1 MPKLRI
7 IIIFPVIA
15 LILISFFAFVFLNEM
30 NQKNPSTAKVVW
42 LKNYGGSE
50 DDRAFYAL
58 ANDQGYL
65 AIGSTKSINANTTT
79 GWVLQLDPEGNAL
92 WNRTYLK
99 GEETEL
105 RYAIDLAD
113 GYLFVGNEYLENN
126 DVNGFVLRTDEQG
139 NELWNTT
146 IGSNNVD
153 KLFSAIQAPDGFV
166 LLGTTYPNENNY
178 SVAWAAKID
187 ANGEIL
193 WNNEYLNGTD
203 STIRQGIL
211 APDGNYICAGYTKV
225 DDYQFLTLKI
235 APSGELIWNQTY
247 GQESSQKAY
256 SITKAADG
264 CIIAGDKVSVQ
275 SDSDAWLIKI
285 DWNGTMLWEKA
296 IGGNDADSAAAIT
309 PSEDGDYLVTGFTFS
324 YGKGNRDVWLF
335 KVSNEGNVLWSCTAG
350 DVSYQE
356 AYQVIDAGKN
366 QYVIVGWTD
375 PPEAPDLIGK
385 AQYDFYIAKLS
396 P

>member
-1 MPKLRI
+1 LPKLRI
-7 IIIFPVIA
+7 IIIFAIIS
-15 LILISFFAFVFLNEM
+15 LILFSFLAFVFLNEM
-30 NQKNPSTAKVVW
+30 NQKNPSTAQVVW
-42 LKNYGGSE
+42 LKNYGGAK
-50 DDRAFYAL
+50 DDRAFYAV

-65 AIGSTKSINANTTT
+65 AIGSTKSIIQNTTT
-79 GWVLQLDPEGNAL
+79 GWVLQLDPEGNVI
-92 WNRTYLK
+92 WNRTYLQ
-99 GEETEL
+99 GEGTEL

-113 GYLFVGNEYLENN
+113 GYLFVGNEYLEGA

-146 IGSNNVD
+146 IGGNNVD

-166 LLGTTYPNENNY
+166 LLGTTYLNENNY

-187 ANGEIL
+187 VNGEIL

-211 APDGNYICAGYTKV
+211 APDGNYICAGYAKV
-225 DDYQFLTLKI
+225 GDYQFLTLKI
-235 APSGELIWNQTY
+235 DTSGKLIWNQTY

-256 SITKAADG
+256 SIAKAADG
-264 CIIAGDKVSVQ
+264 YIIAGDKVSLQ
-275 SDSDAWLIKI
+275 SDSDAWLIKL
-285 DWNGTMLWEKA
+285 DWNGTILWEKA

-309 PSEDGDYLVTGFTFS
+309 PSEDGNYLVTGFTFS
-324 YGKGNRDVWLF
+324 YGKGNRDVWLL
-335 KVSNEGNVLWSCTAG
+335 KVSNEGNLLWSCTAG
-350 DVSYQE
+350 DVGYQE
-356 AYQVIDAGKN
+356 AYQVLDAGKN

-385 AQYDFYIAKLS
+385 AQYNFYTAKLS